1 MTYKS
6 VYGRMRWDD
15 VSPTLTTQCT
25 GYGNGRYG
33 HPSQNRAI
41 SLREAAILQSFPK
54 KYEFI
59 DPEIKFH
66 PTIIEKHIG
75 NAVPVRLG
83 RVIARS
89 IKAHLKK
96 SYKISTVSKRLKKSS
111 EI

>member
-1 MTYKS
+1 MAGTDIPAKIELFRCVKLPFY
-6 VYGRMRWDD
+6 
-15 VSPTLTTQCT
+15 
-25 GYGNGRYG
+25 N
-33 HPSQNRAI
+33 PS
-41 SLREAAILQSFPK
+41 PK

-96 SYKISTVSKRLKKSS
+96 SYKISTVSKEIKKKQ
-111 EI
+111 